1 VIRTLDPHVPNVVR
15 YQTALHSVTS
25 GASIEQAFRFDKRKI
40 SKKFALLGKVPEG
53 REIFVPGMWM
63 VGTGARFLRLR
74 AMEQIIAD
82 LFPRT
87 AVPYPVL
94 LARLTGAILL
104 GAVIGAER
112 EYRAHAAGL
121 RTHILVALAA
131 CVFAILSIESV
142 HMAGFSDDQVRIDP
156 LRVIEAVTSGVAFLA
171 AGMIVFSRGEVP
183 VPSGF
188 RLASAT
194 GSWRS
199 LRPLRVSSFSSFS
212 PRSRLAAMRRTSR
225 HGTRKRD
232 RSGYVL
238 IISSEFC

>member
-1 VIRTLDPHVPNVVR
+1 MIRTLDPHVPNVVR

-74 AMEQIIAD
+74 AME
-82 LFPRT
+82 
-87 AVPYPVL
+87 
-94 LARLTGAILL
+94 
-104 GAVIGAER
+104 R
-112 EYRAHAAGL
+112 EYRDHAAGL

-171 AGMIVFSRGEVP
+171 AGMIVFSRGEVR
-183 VPSGF
+183 GLTTGAGMW
-188 RLASAT
+188 LAGAVGLSVGLGYWFVAVVAT
-194 GSWRS
+194 VACFVVLFILAKIEIGSDVQDE
-199 LRPLRVSSFSSFS
+199 P
-212 PRSRLAAMRRTSR
+212 
-225 HGTRKRD
+225 TRNK
-232 RSGYVL
+232 
-238 IISSEFC
+238 ET

>member
-1 VIRTLDPHVPNVVR
+1 MIRTLDPHVPNVVR

-40 SKKFALLGKVPEG
+40 SKKIVLLGKVPES
-53 REIFVPGMWM
+53 RAIFVFGGAA
-63 VGTGARFLRLR
+63 GTGVWFSRLR

-94 LARLTGAILL
+94 LARMTGAILL

-142 HMAGFSDDQVRIDP
+142 HMADFSDEQVRIDP

-171 AGMIVFSRGEVP
+171 AGMIVFSRGEVK
-183 VPSGF
+183 GLTTGAGMW
-188 RLASAT
+188 LAGAVGLSIGLGYWFVAAVAT
-194 GSWRS
+194 GACFIV
-199 LRPLRVSSFSSFS
+199 LFI
-212 PRSRLAAMRRTSR
+212 LAKIEIKSDGQEAPTCDKK
-225 HGTRKRD
+225 T
-232 RSGYVL
+232 
-238 IISSEFC
+238 

>member
-1 VIRTLDPHVPNVVR
+1 MIRTLDPHVPNVVR

-40 SKKFALLGKVPEG
+40 SKKFAPLGKAPEG
-53 REIFVPGMWM
+53 RAFCFS
-63 VGTGARFLRLR
+63 GALREPDSGFRVWR

-87 AVPYPVL
+87 EVPYPVL
-94 LARLTGAILL
+94 LARMAGAILL

-112 EYRAHAAGL
+112 EYRDHAAGL

-142 HMAGFSDDQVRIDP
+142 HMAGFSDEQVRIDP

-171 AGMIVFSRGEVP
+171 AGMIVFSRGEVK
-183 VPSGF
+183 GLTTGAGMW
-188 RLASAT
+188 LAGAVGLSVGLGYWFVAVVAT
-194 GSWRS
+194 FACFVV
-199 LRPLRVSSFSSFS
+199 LFI
-212 PRSRLAAMRRTSR
+212 LAKIEMKKDEDTKAADGGKT
-225 HGTRKRD
+225 
-232 RSGYVL
+232 
-238 IISSEFC
+238 

>member
-1 VIRTLDPHVPNVVR
+1 MIRTLDPHVPNVVR

-171 AGMIVFSRGEVP
+171 AGMIVFSRGEVR
-183 VPSGF
+183 GLTTGAGMW
-188 RLASAT
+188 LAGAVGLSVGLGYWFVAVVAT
-194 GSWRS
+194 VACFVVLFILAKIEIGSDAQDE
-199 LRPLRVSSFSSFS
+199 P
-212 PRSRLAAMRRTSR
+212 
-225 HGTRKRD
+225 TRNK
-232 RSGYVL
+232 
-238 IISSEFC
+238 ET